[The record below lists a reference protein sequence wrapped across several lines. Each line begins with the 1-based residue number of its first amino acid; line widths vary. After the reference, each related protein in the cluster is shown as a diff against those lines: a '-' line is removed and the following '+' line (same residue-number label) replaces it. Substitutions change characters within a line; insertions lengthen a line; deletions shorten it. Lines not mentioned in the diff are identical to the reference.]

1 VSSEGPAPPDP
12 VSPFGTFVQHGVQL
26 RESWSRHR
34 SAHAPEADRPRKGA
48 RVRAHT
54 FSLLLHPVFKFTFAL
69 VHARCGVCKVFR
81 PHDATDADEL
91 ARALHVDVQDALHQ
105 LAQRLNRLLLQSLI
119 PQSVKP
125 QATLTDADYQE
136 LVEFAFQQGN
146 LAQSAR
152 DIILQ
157 IVNLDRRSVKDA
169 ARDAKAGRVDL
180 IDEGLAAAL
189 GAGLEFEDEQA
200 HLVVDIGGGTT
211 NIAILAS
218 GGVVSSVSVPAAGN
232 SMDEA
237 IQDYLRMRYAVQLG
251 ERTAERV
258 KRELGL
264 ASRTEP
270 GDRTEMEMEVVGKQL
285 ANGMALPITINSRE
299 VRGAIEPVLAE
310 IIAAVRRVIEDSK
323 PEVTA
328 DIYYSGVTLT
338 GGGALLTGMA
348 ERLQSDLNLRVSV
361 PDDPLTTVALG
372 AGRLLGDPERLQRAA
387 LRLDV
392 PAWEDAEKLV
402 VNW

>member
-1 VSSEGPAPPDP
+1 MQKTDRGYVLAYWLQYPSANFGFDNNEVIEMGMLSGFFSDDLAIDLGTVNTIVYAPTQGVVLNEPSVLALHKYSREVLSVGSQALKLLGREPNDTEVYRP
-12 VSPFGTFVQHGVQL
+12 IRRGAIDNFEISQEFLRALISRVQHNDHPKRSHLVIGVPGSSTPL
-26 RESWSRHR
+26 E
-34 SAHAPEADRPRKGA
+34 
-48 RVRAHT
+48 
-54 FSLLLHPVFKFTFAL
+54 
-69 VHARCGVCKVFR
+69 
-81 PHDATDADEL
+81 
-91 ARALHVDVQDALHQ
+91 
-105 LAQRLNRLLLQSLI
+105 
-119 PQSVKP
+119 
-125 QATLTDADYQE
+125 
-136 LVEFAFQQGN
+136 
-146 LAQSAR
+146 
-152 DIILQ
+152 
-157 IVNLDRRSVKDA
+157 RRSVKDA

-237 IQDYLRMRYAVQLG
+237 IQDYLRVRHAAHIG

-264 ASRTEP
+264 AWQTES
-270 GDRTEMEMEVVGKQL
+270 GERTEMELEVVGKQL

-310 IIAAVRRVIEDSK
+310 IISAVRRVIEDSK

-338 GGGALLTGMA
+338 GGGALLSGMA
-348 ERLQSDLNLRVSV
+348 ERLQNDLNLRVSV

-372 AGRLLGDPERLQRAA
+372 AGRLLGEPEKLQRAA

-392 PAWEDAEKLV
+392 PAWENAEKLV